1 MVRIFRKIT
10 GSQDSG
16 RPQAAPENDA
26 PKRWRADLETARLSL
41 EEIIASSEHA
51 FISIGE
57 RLMDFALRS
66 SGMNETSRS
75 VVRLMTGEGFSGV
88 TQGLS
93 TLLEDL
99 RALMSDSE
107 GRLGRITGVLN
118 EYLTILAAA
127 EKSLDTFG
135 GLVLNLNMLG
145 FLTRVEN
152 AHLES
157 ANTGFA
163 SLTDDVRRLAELIKS
178 KSQDI
183 RSTAQPLKQAI
194 EGALKGVQTFEKTR
208 GAQAGALLE
217 ETVTHHR
224 TLSGRYTAAV
234 QAAERVADMVGG
246 IAQSTGRIVESLQF
260 HDISRQQIEHV
271 VHVIDSLSGHIDSP
285 RCTLRESAAV
295 LEKVCS
301 LQASQLGQT
310 RSEIMDALELV
321 KDSLTHIGLGVGEI
335 VNATSATVLTA
346 DSAGVA
352 FMDRVLQG
360 IEAVMQGLEATTAE
374 ESALL
379 ETVSATSAQVSRMS
393 GFVRE
398 IEELGIHLQLIALNA
413 RIKAAHLGTQGAALD
428 TISGSIYALSHE
440 ARQDTVKLSD
450 MLSHV
455 VRTSEGAQNDLNLAQ
470 EHKQGAVRTLMAT
483 MAGLKDCLTQVN
495 AEVQGQVAELR
506 REGQALQDDIQ
517 TCAAGIT
524 VHTDMSAVLEKVLSL
539 LEGLHAQSVAMAD
552 GEEEDANAVEFLA
565 ELDQIYT
572 MQSERRIHQMH
583 VEPCG
588 IDRGDQ
594 GACATEL
601 GGNVEL
607 F

>member
-75 VVRLMTGEGFSGV
+75 VVRLMTGDGYSGV
-88 TQGLS
+88 THGLS

-99 RALMSDSE
+99 RALLTDTD
-107 GRLGRITGVLN
+107 GGLGRTAGVLN
-118 EYLTILAAA
+118 EYLAILATA
-127 EKSLDTFG
+127 ERSLNTFD
-135 GLVLNLNMLG
+135 GLVLNLTMLG

-163 SLTDDVRRLAELIKS
+163 SLTDDVRRLAEQIKV

-183 RSTAQPLKQAI
+183 RATALPLKDAVD
-194 EGALKGVQTFEKTR
+194 GALRGVQAFQKDGGKR
-208 GAQAGALLE
+208 AGALLE

-224 TLSGRYTAAV
+224 TLSGRYVAAT
-234 QAAERVADMVGG
+234 QAAEHVADMVGG
-246 IAQSTGRIVESLQF
+246 IVQSTGRIVESLQF

-271 VHVIDSLSGHIDSP
+271 IEVINGLSAHIDSQDCTP
-285 RCTLRESAAV
+285 RKAATV
-295 LEKVCS
+295 LGRVCA
-301 LQASQLGQT
+301 LQSSQLEQT

-321 KDSLTHIGLGVGEI
+321 KDSLARIGLGVGEI
-335 VNATSATVLTA
+335 MNATSATVLTA
-346 DSAGVA
+346 DGAESG
-352 FMDRVLQG
+352 FLDRVLQG
-360 IEAVMQGLEATTAE
+360 IQAVMQGLEATSSE

-379 ETVSATSAQVSRMS
+379 ETVAATSAQVSRMS
-393 GFVRE
+393 SFVRE
-398 IEELGIHLQLIALNA
+398 IEELGVRLQLIALNA

-524 VHTDMSAVLEKVLSL
+524 VHSDVSAVLEKVLDI
-539 LEGLHAQSVAMAD
+539 LEGIRAECAAMA
-552 GEEEDANAVEFLA
+552 GGGEDANAMEFLA